1 MQCVKNVHEDVG
13 LQRVLFFWFGFWFWF
28 WFQRAMQNFRQQHLV
43 SWQEAL
49 QSGVNKLCLNI
60 NPNPNPDLTLWPF
73 DPRVWSWW
81 HPTLLQHMWLR
92 HQSGASAKSCGTWL
106 QCMEAFSGSCWLR
119 RLPVCPVYTGGWAAG
134 TWYLVQAPV
143 VSLWGMCW
151 IYQWTSLANTWMIM
165 QKDSFRQPCG
175 CLRQWLVQNRR
186 WLALSHSGTG
196 SWRPLIDSPCLHLVT
211 KDSFHS

>member
-1 MQCVKNVHEDVG
+1 
-13 LQRVLFFWFGFWFWF
+13 
-28 WFQRAMQNFRQQHLV
+28 
-43 SWQEAL
+43 
-49 QSGVNKLCLNI
+49 
-60 NPNPNPDLTLWPF
+60 
-73 DPRVWSWW
+73 
-81 HPTLLQHMWLR
+81 MWLR
-92 HQSGASAKSCGTWL
+92 NQSGASAKSCSTWL

-165 QKDSFRQPCG
+165 QKDSFWQPCG

-186 WLALSHSGTG
+186 WLALSFRY
-196 SWRPLIDSPCLHLVT
+196 WLVT
-211 KDSFHS
+211 SINRFTMSPLSHKGFFSLLGMWFSCPTNSCPSAIFGWQETFTPSGGRMCLRTITLLVHRTSFTAATAVWVLFV